1 MILLDFFSG
10 SHGHFLEYVIN
21 TYIFKGARVADIFT
35 ESGASHGIRQDLSY
49 MSNRMV
55 HAAHYSEFNIP
66 QPVPPEKVVR
76 ISVASQMEKAIYQIN
91 VMHRAG
97 DIPIEKQIKSIP
109 ESIRNSSSQLRLD
122 YFSKL
127 NDRGYALPNNWRWN
141 DVPVYEFP
149 MCSLFDLADFYIE
162 LKKLAQFLEHS
173 FNPDSSLTQI
183 WNEFMQKNQGWQ
195 CWNNSQELLT
205 KSFANE
211 NFDFTTDTWT
221 QALLN
226 YLLSQSIGICDGV
239 LFDEDNYPSNTSQ
252 IYQIAQ
258 QYIREFDSRF

>member
-21 TYIFKGARVADIFT
+21 TYIFKSTRVSDIFT
-35 ESGASHGIRQDLSY
+35 EFGSSHGIRQDSSY
-49 MSNRMV
+49 MSNRAV
-55 HAAHYSEFNIP
+55 HAAHYSEFNIS
-66 QPVPPEKVVR
+66 QPISPEKVVR
-76 ISVASQMEKAIYQIN
+76 ISVASQMEKVIYQIN
-91 VMHRAG
+91 VMYRAG
-97 DIPIEKQIKSIP
+97 DIPIEKKIKSIP
-109 ESIRNSSSQLRLD
+109 ESIRNSASQLRLD

-127 NDRGYALPNNWRWN
+127 NGRGYQTPANWRWN
-141 DVPVYEFP
+141 DLPSYEFP
-149 MCSLFDLADFYIE
+149 MCSLFNLCDFYIE

-183 WNEFMQKNQGWQ
+183 WQEFMQKNQGWQ
-195 CWNNSQELLT
+195 CWYNSQELLT
-205 KSFANE
+205 KSLANE
-211 NFDFTTDTWT
+211 NFDFTSDIWT

-239 LFDEDNYPSNTSQ
+239 LFDKDNYPSNTSQ

-258 QYIREFDSRF
+258 QYICDFDSRF